1 MLPHS
6 SVLRFSVLFLALAGL
21 GAAESHEHG
30 TTVPH
35 AHSAPSAKP
44 AGPSDVQTAHAEP
57 AHPAVAEPAQSPAT
71 NGHEP
76 ADTAN
81 ATAPFQLFQ
90 RLMAGNTR
98 FVAGVPDHPR
108 QDAGTRAQLAK
119 GQKPFAIVLTCADSR
134 VAPEVLFDQ
143 GLGDLFVLRV
153 AGNIAND
160 DIQASIEYAVEHLGS
175 GLIVVLGH
183 ERCGAVKAAVAGGEL
198 PGHLPG
204 LIEKIRPAVE
214 KVKALPGDV
223 LDNAIAVNAR
233 MVAQQLRDSAPLL
246 KAKVDSGAL
255 TVLAMRYDLD
265 TGAVD
270 VLW

>member
-1 MLPHS
+1 MLPS
-6 SVLRFSVLFLALAGL
+6 LPALRLSALFLALAGL
-21 GAAESHEHG
+21 GAAESHN
-30 TTVPH
+30 
-35 AHSAPSAKP
+35 HSAATPHTHFAPTAKP
-44 AGPSDVQTAHAEP
+44 AAPPAAHAAHAEP
-57 AHPAVAEPAQSPAT
+57 AHAPAAEPAKAPAT
-71 NGHEP
+71 GGHEP
-76 ADTAN
+76 GDAVN
-81 ATAPFQLFQ
+81 VSAPFQLFQ

-98 FVAGVPDHPR
+98 FVAGVPEHPH
-108 QDAGTRAQLAK
+108 QDASTRAQLAK
-119 GQKPFAIVLTCADSR
+119 GQKPFAIVLACADSR

-160 DIQASIEYAVEHLGS
+160 DIKASIEYAVEHLGS

-214 KVKALPGDV
+214 KVKGLPGDG